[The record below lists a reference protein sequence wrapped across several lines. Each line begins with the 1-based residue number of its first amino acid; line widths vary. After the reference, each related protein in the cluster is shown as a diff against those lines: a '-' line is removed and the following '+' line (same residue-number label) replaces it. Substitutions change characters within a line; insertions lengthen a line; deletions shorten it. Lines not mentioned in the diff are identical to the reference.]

1 MAKKSVKI
9 TKGRAYVYL
18 KHKSNLIYYLQKL
31 QSIALYP
38 TFNLLLI
45 KQQRI
50 SVSQGLDLFGL
61 AESLFF
67 LAEDNDWLFPF
78 SLLHPQSKVI

>member
-1 MAKKSVKI
+1 MFIWNTRVI
-9 TKGRAYVYL
+9 WFI
-18 KHKSNLIYYLQKL
+18 IYKNYKVR
-31 QSIALYP
+31 IALYP

-45 KQQRI
+45 KQQHI

-78 SLLHPQSKVI
+78 SLLHPQSRVI